1 MEKILLG
8 IDIGTSSCKLAL
20 ISENGRVVDVAKSDY
35 ELFSYEG
42 GRFEQNAEDYWG
54 GTLLP
59 RMLGVL
65 RSHPTWRKDVQARPG
80 LTTFPL
86 SRP

>member
-1 MEKILLG
+1 MEKLLLG

-20 ISENGRVVDVAKSDY
+20 ISEKGSVVDVAKSDY

-54 GTLLP
+54 GTLLALSELEK
-59 RMLGVL
+59 RNKGILSL
-65 RSHPTWRKDVQARPG
+65 RFKR
-80 LTTFPL
+80 
-86 SRP
+86 